1 MLTICASVTGTNRVE
16 AEFRLMGVP
25 GPVKAFYADY
35 RPKPVKWVR
44 RHSFLCL
51 DAQGNKVLA
60 DFIQLEFE
68 KFVHQWVRTHGLW
81 PSFPEVVHKEHQ

>member
-1 MLTICASVTGTNRVE
+1 MLTICQSVTGANRVE

-35 RPKPVKWVR
+35 KPKPVKWVR

-68 KFVHQWVRTHGLW
+68 KHTHQWVRTCGLW

>member
-1 MLTICASVTGTNRVE
+1 MLTICASVTGPSRVE

-35 RPKPVKWVR
+35 KPKPVKWVR
-44 RHSFLCL
+44 RHALLCL

-60 DFIQLEFE
+60 DMIQLEFE
-68 KFVHQWVRTHGLW
+68 KHVHQWVRTCGLW
-81 PSFPEVVHKEHQ
+81 PTFPEVVHKEHQ